1 MNRLANKVA
10 LITGAGRGIGAA
22 IALAFAREGAA
33 VVLAELDLEMAQRT
47 AREIE
52 AVLDAGGMSGAA
64 ATVGTGGDASDGKNG
79 GKSGGTNG
87 GESDGKRPARVL
99 AVQTDVTQSASVQR
113 AVSEAERAFGAVD
126 VLVNNAGINV
136 FCDPLTMTDDDWRR
150 CFAVDL
156 DGVWNGC
163 RAVLPGMVERGAGSI
178 VNIASTHSFK
188 IIPGCFPYPVAKHG
202 VIGLTRA
209 LGIEYAPR
217 NVRVNAIA
225 PGYIE
230 TQLTHDWWNGQ
241 TDPAAAKQATLD
253 LQPMKRIG
261 RPEEVAMT
269 AVFLAS
275 DEATFIN
282 ASCITVDGGRSAL
295 YHD

>member
-1 MNRLANKVA
+1 MNRLAAKAA
-10 LITGAGRGIGAA
+10 LVTGAGRGIGAA

-33 VVLAELDLEMAQRT
+33 LVLAELDLDAAQRT
-47 AREIE
+47 AAQIE
-52 AVLDAGGMSGAA
+52 AQ
-64 ATVGTGGDASDGKNG
+64 TG
-79 GKSGGTNG
+79 
-87 GESDGKRPARVL
+87 ARVL
-99 AVQTDVTQSASVQR
+99 AVQTDVTQAAAVQH
-113 AVSEAERAFGAVD
+113 AVSEGQRAFGALD
-126 VLVNNAGINV
+126 ILVNNAGINV
-136 FCDPLTMTDDDWRR
+136 FCDPLTMTDADWRR

-178 VNIASTHSFK
+178 VNIASTHAFK

-230 TQLTHDWWNGQ
+230 TQLTHDWWNEQ
-241 TDPAAAKQATLD
+241 PDPAAAKQATLD

-261 RPEEVAMT
+261 TPEEVAMT

-275 DEATFIN
+275 DEAPFIN

>member
-1 MNRLANKVA
+1 MSRLAGKVA
-10 LITGAGRGIGAA
+10 MVTGAGRGIGAA

-33 VVLAELDLEMAQRT
+33 VVLAELDIDTAQAT
-47 AREIE
+47 AKRI
-52 AVLDAGGMSGAA
+52 AA
-64 ATVGTGGDASDGKNG
+64 E
-79 GKSGGTNG
+79 TNN
-87 GESDGKRPARVL
+87 ARVIAL
-99 AVQTDVTQSASVQR
+99 RTDVTQSASVKD
-113 AVSEAERAFGAVD
+113 AVEQAQARLGPLD

-163 RAVLPGMVERGAGSI
+163 RAVLPGMVERGRGSI

-209 LGIEYAPR
+209 LGIEYAPN

-230 TQLTHDWWNGQ
+230 TQLTLDWWDAQ
-241 TDPAAAKQATLD
+241 DDPRAARQATLD

-261 RPEEVAMT
+261 QPHEVAMT

-275 DEATFIN
+275 DEAPFIN

>member
-1 MNRLANKVA
+1 MNRLAGKVA
-10 LITGAGRGIGAA
+10 LVTGAGRGIGAA
-22 IALAFAREGAA
+22 IARAFVREGAA
-33 VVLAELDLEMAQRT
+33 VALAELDAALAEET
-47 AREIE
+47 A
-52 AVLDAGGMSGAA
+52 DAIGRDVA
-64 ATVGTGGDASDGKNG
+64 D
-79 GKSGGTNG
+79 
-87 GESDGKRPARVL
+87 ARVL
-99 AVQTDVTQSASVQR
+99 AIRTDVTQAESMSA
-113 AVSEAERAFGAVD
+113 AVAQAARAFGPLD

-136 FCDPLTMTDDDWRR
+136 FRDPLALTDDDWRR

-163 RAVLPGMVERGAGSI
+163 RAALPGMVERGRGSI
-178 VNIASTHSFK
+178 VNIASTHAFK

-202 VIGLTRA
+202 VLGLTRA

-230 TQLTHDWWNGQ
+230 TRATHDWWNAQ
-241 TDPAAAKQATLD
+241 PDPQAARRETLA

-261 RPEEVAMT
+261 QPDEVAMT

-275 DEATFIN
+275 DEAPFIN
-282 ASCITVDGGRSAL
+282 ASCITIDGGRSVL

>member
-1 MNRLANKVA
+1 MTRLAGKVA
-10 LITGAGRGIGAA
+10 IITGAGRGIGAA
-22 IALAFAREGAA
+22 IASAFVREGAA
-33 VVLAELDLEMAQRT
+33 VVLAELDIAL
-47 AREIE
+47 ARET
-52 AVLDAGGMSGAA
+52 AA
-64 ATVGTGGDASDGKNG
+64 RIGSAEN
-79 GKSGGTNG
+79 
-87 GESDGKRPARVL
+87 VL
-99 AVQTDVTQSASVQR
+99 AVQTDVTQSASVQN
-113 AVSEAERAFGAVD
+113 AVSEAEAKFGPID

-163 RAVLPGMVERGAGSI
+163 RAVLPGMVERGRGSI

-209 LGIEYAPR
+209 LGIEYAGR
-217 NVRVNAIA
+217 QVRVNAIA

-230 TQLTHDWWNGQ
+230 SQHTHDWWNVQ
-241 TDPAAAKQATLD
+241 AEQKQAKQAALD

-275 DEATFIN
+275 DEAPFIN

>member
-1 MNRLANKVA
+1 MNRLAGKVA
-10 LITGAGRGIGAA
+10 MVTGAARGIGAA
-22 IALAFAREGAA
+22 IARAFAGEGARVA
-33 VVLAELDLEMAQRT
+33 LVDVDFAQAEQT
-47 AREIE
+47 
-52 AVLDAGGMSGAA
+52 AA
-64 ATVGTGGDASDGKNG
+64 AIARDVEG
-79 GKSGGTNG
+79 
-87 GESDGKRPARVL
+87 ARVL
-99 AVQTDVTQSASVQR
+99 PLHADVTQQGSVRDALAQ
-113 AVSEAERAFGAVD
+113 AEAALGALD

-136 FCDPLTMTDDDWRR
+136 FADPLTMTDDDWRR

-156 DGVWNGC
+156 DGVWHGC
-163 RAVLPGMVERGAGSI
+163 RAALPGMVERGRGSI
-178 VNIASTHSFK
+178 VNIASTHAFR

-202 VIGLTRA
+202 VLGLTRA
-209 LGIEYAPR
+209 LGIEYAAC

-230 TQLTHDWWNGQ
+230 TQLTRDWWDAQ
-241 TDPAAAKQATLD
+241 PDPTAARAETLA

-275 DEATFIN
+275 DEAPFIN
-282 ASCITVDGGRSAL
+282 AACITVDGGRAAL

>member
-1 MNRLANKVA
+1 MNRLAGKVA
-10 LITGAGRGIGAA
+10 LVTGAGRGIGAA
-22 IALAFAREGAA
+22 IARAFAGEGAA
-33 VVLAELDLEMAQRT
+33 VLLAELD
-47 AREIE
+47 IE
-52 AVLDAGGMSGAA
+52 AGVASCGAIEREHAG
-64 ATVGTGGDASDGKNG
+64 
-79 GKSGGTNG
+79 
-87 GESDGKRPARVL
+87 ARVK
-99 AVQTDVTQSASVQR
+99 AHRTDVTDAASVR
-113 AVSEAERAFGAVD
+113 EAVAAAEDAFGPID

-163 RAVLPGMVERGAGSI
+163 RAVLPGMVERGRGSI
-178 VNIASTHSFK
+178 VNIASTHAFK

-202 VIGLTRA
+202 VMGLTRA

-217 NVRVNAIA
+217 QVRVNAIA

-230 TQLTHDWWNGQ
+230 TQLTHDWWNAQ
-241 TDPAAAKQATLD
+241 PDAEAARRATLA

-261 RPEEVAMT
+261 QPEEVAMT

-275 DEATFIN
+275 DEAPFIN

>member
-1 MNRLANKVA
+1 MKRLAGKVA
-10 LITGAGRGIGAA
+10 LVTGAGRGIGAA
-22 IALAFAREGAA
+22 IARAFAAEGAA
-33 VVLAELDLEMAQRT
+33 VVLAELDAETAQ
-47 AREIE
+47 ACAHEI
-52 AVLDAGGMSGAA
+52 AAQQAA
-64 ATVGTGGDASDGKNG
+64 AQ
-79 GKSGGTNG
+79 
-87 GESDGKRPARVL
+87 VL
-99 AVQTDVTQSASVQR
+99 AVQTDVTQAGSVR
-113 AVSEAERAFGAVD
+113 AAVDAAERTFGPVD

-136 FCDPLTMTDDDWRR
+136 FADPLAMTDDDWRR

-163 RAVLPGMVERGAGSI
+163 RAVLPGMVERGTGSI
-178 VNIASTHSFK
+178 VNIASTHAFQ

-202 VIGLTRA
+202 VLGLTRA
-209 LGIEYAPR
+209 LGIEYAAK

-230 TQLTHDWWNGQ
+230 TQLTRDWWDSQ
-241 TDPAAAKQATLD
+241 PDPHGARETTLA
-253 LQPMKRIG
+253 LSPMKRIG

-275 DEATFIN
+275 DEAPFIN
-282 ASCITVDGGRSAL
+282 ATCITIDGGRTAL

>member
-1 MNRLANKVA
+1 MNRLADKVA

-22 IALAFAREGAA
+22 IAHAFAREGAS
-33 VVLAELDLEMAQRT
+33 VVLAELDIDTARRT
-47 AREIE
+47 AEEIE
-52 AVLDAGGMSGAA
+52 AAA
-64 ATVGTGGDASDGKNG
+64 PG
-79 GKSGGTNG
+79 
-87 GESDGKRPARVL
+87 ARVL
-99 AVQTDVTQSASVQR
+99 AVQTDVTQAASVQN
-113 AVSEAERAFGAVD
+113 AVSEGERAFGPLDA
-126 VLVNNAGINV
+126 LVNNAGINV

-163 RAVLPGMVERGAGSI
+163 RAVLPGMVERGRGSI
-178 VNIASTHSFK
+178 VNIASTHAFK

-209 LGIEYAPR
+209 LGIEYAAR
-217 NVRVNAIA
+217 QVRVNAIA

-230 TQLTHDWWNGQ
+230 TQLTLDWWKGQ
-241 TDPAAAKQATLD
+241 SDPAAARQATLD

-275 DEATFIN
+275 DEAPFIN

>member
-1 MNRLANKVA
+1 MNRLTGKVA
-10 LITGAGRGIGAA
+10 LVTGAGRGIGAA
-22 IALAFAREGAA
+22 IGTAFAREGAA
-33 VVLAELDLEMAQRT
+33 VVLAELDIETAQRT
-47 AREIE
+47 A
-52 AVLDAGGMSGAA
+52 AGIASQ
-64 ATVGTGGDASDGKNG
+64 TGGK
-79 GKSGGTNG
+79 T
-87 GESDGKRPARVL
+87 L
-99 AVQTDVTQSASVQR
+99 AVQTDVTQTASVQG
-113 AVSEAERAFGAVD
+113 AVSEGEKAFGPID

-163 RAVLPGMVERGAGSI
+163 RAVLPGMVARGAGSI
-178 VNIASTHSFK
+178 VNIASTHAFK

-230 TQLTHDWWNGQ
+230 TQLTRDWWDAQ
-241 TDPAAAKQATLD
+241 PDPAAARQATLD
-253 LQPMKRIG
+253 LQPMGRIG
-261 RPEEVAMT
+261 QPQEVAMT

-275 DEATFIN
+275 DEAPFIN
-282 ASCITVDGGRSAL
+282 ASCITVDGGRSVL

>member
-1 MNRLANKVA
+1 MNRLAGKVA
-10 LITGAGRGIGAA
+10 MVTGAARGIGAA
-22 IALAFAREGAA
+22 IARAFAGEGARVA
-33 VVLAELDLEMAQRT
+33 LVDVDFAQAEHT
-47 AREIE
+47 
-52 AVLDAGGMSGAA
+52 AA
-64 ATVGTGGDASDGKNG
+64 AIARDVEG
-79 GKSGGTNG
+79 
-87 GESDGKRPARVL
+87 ARVL
-99 AVQTDVTQSASVQR
+99 PLHADVTQQGSVRDALAQ
-113 AVSEAERAFGAVD
+113 AEAALGALD

-136 FCDPLTMTDDDWRR
+136 FADPLTMSDDDWRR

-156 DGVWNGC
+156 DGVWHGC
-163 RAVLPGMVERGAGSI
+163 RAALPGMVERGRGSI
-178 VNIASTHSFK
+178 VNIASTHAFR

-202 VIGLTRA
+202 VLGLTRA
-209 LGIEYAPR
+209 LGIEYAAR

-230 TQLTHDWWNGQ
+230 TQLTRDWWDAQ
-241 TDPAAAKQATLD
+241 PDPTAARTETLA

-275 DEATFIN
+275 DEAPFIN
-282 ASCITVDGGRSAL
+282 AACITVDGGRAAL

>member
-33 VVLAELDLEMAQRT
+33 VVLAELDLDMAQRT
-47 AREIE
+47 AQAI
-52 AVLDAGGMSGAA
+52 AA
-64 ATVGTGGDASDGKNG
+64 ALHAAK
-79 GKSGGTNG
+79 
-87 GESDGKRPARVL
+87 VL
-99 AVQTDVTQSASVQR
+99 AVQTDVTQFASVQH
-113 AVSEAERAFGAVD
+113 AVREAEREFGAVD

-163 RAVLPGMVERGAGSI
+163 RAVLPSMVERGAGSI

-241 TDPAAAKQATLD
+241 ADPAAAKQATLD

-275 DEATFIN
+275 DEAPFIN

>member
-1 MNRLANKVA
+1 MNRLAGKVA
-10 LITGAGRGIGAA
+10 LVTGAGRGIGAA
-22 IALAFAREGAA
+22 IARAFAAEGAA
-33 VVLAELDLEMAQRT
+33 VVLAELDGATAVAT
-47 AREIE
+47 AREIASACE
-52 AVLDAGGMSGAA
+52 GAQ
-64 ATVGTGGDASDGKNG
+64 T
-79 GKSGGTNG
+79 
-87 GESDGKRPARVL
+87 L
-99 AVQTDVTQSASVQR
+99 AVQTDVTQSASVR
-113 AVSEAERAFGAVD
+113 AAVEAAQHAFGPVD

-136 FCDPLTMTDDDWRR
+136 FADPLTMTDDDWRR

-163 RAVLPGMVERGAGSI
+163 RAVLPGMVERRAGSI
-178 VNIASTHSFK
+178 INIASTHAFQ

-209 LGIEYAPR
+209 LGIEYAPK

-230 TQLTHDWWNGQ
+230 TQLTHDWWNAQ
-241 TDPAAAKQATLD
+241 PDPQAARKATLE
-253 LQPMKRIG
+253 LPPMKRIG

-275 DEATFIN
+275 DEAPFIN
-282 ASCITVDGGRSAL
+282 ASCITIDGGRTAL
-295 YHD
+295 HHE

>member
-1 MNRLANKVA
+1 MNRLTGKVA
-10 LITGAGRGIGAA
+10 LVTGAGRGIGAA
-22 IALAFAREGAA
+22 IARAFAAEGAA
-33 VVLAELDLEMAQRT
+33 VVLAELDGANADAT
-47 AREIE
+47 AREI
-52 AVLDAGGMSGAA
+52 AGAIEGAR
-64 ATVGTGGDASDGKNG
+64 T
-79 GKSGGTNG
+79 
-87 GESDGKRPARVL
+87 L
-99 AVQTDVTQSASVQR
+99 AVQTDVTQPASVRAAVDEAQR
-113 AVSEAERAFGAVD
+113 ALGPVD

-136 FCDPLTMTDDDWRR
+136 FADPLTMTDDDWRR

-163 RAVLPGMVERGAGSI
+163 RAVLPGMVERRAGSI
-178 VNIASTHSFK
+178 INIASTHAFQ

-230 TQLTHDWWNGQ
+230 TQLTHDWWNAQ
-241 TDPAAAKQATLD
+241 PDPQAARKATLE
-253 LQPMKRIG
+253 LPPMKRIG

-275 DEATFIN
+275 DEAPFIN
-282 ASCITVDGGRSAL
+282 ASCITIDGGRTAL
-295 YHD
+295 HHD

>member
-1 MNRLANKVA
+1 MKRLADKVA

-33 VVLAELDLEMAQRT
+33 VVLAELDIDT
-47 AREIE
+47 ARQTAEQIRTQTG
-52 AVLDAGGMSGAA
+52 AQVL
-64 ATVGTGGDASDGKNG
+64 V
-79 GKSGGTNG
+79 
-87 GESDGKRPARVL
+87 
-99 AVQTDVTQSASVQR
+99 VQTDVTQTASVQH
-113 AVSEAERAFGAVD
+113 AVSEAERAFGPLG

-136 FCDPLTMTDDDWRR
+136 FRDPLTLTDEDWRR

-178 VNIASTHSFK
+178 VKIASTHSFK

-230 TQLTHDWWNGQ
+230 TQLTHDWWNEQ
-241 TDPAAAKQATLD
+241 ADPSAAKQATLD

-261 RPEEVAMT
+261 RPQEVAMT

-275 DEATFIN
+275 DEAPFIN

>member
-1 MNRLANKVA
+1 MNRLAGKVA
-10 LITGAGRGIGAA
+10 LVTGAGRGIGAA
-22 IALAFAREGAA
+22 IARAFAAEGAA
-33 VVLAELDLEMAQRT
+33 VVLAELDGAAAVAT
-47 AREIE
+47 AREIANAYE
-52 AVLDAGGMSGAA
+52 GAQ
-64 ATVGTGGDASDGKNG
+64 T
-79 GKSGGTNG
+79 
-87 GESDGKRPARVL
+87 L
-99 AVQTDVTQSASVQR
+99 AVQTDVTQPASVR
-113 AVSEAERAFGAVD
+113 AAVDEAQRAFGPVD

-136 FCDPLTMTDDDWRR
+136 FADPLTMTDDDWRR

-163 RAVLPGMVERGAGSI
+163 RAVLPGMVERRAGSI
-178 VNIASTHSFK
+178 INIASTHAFQ

-209 LGIEYAPR
+209 LGIEYAPK

-230 TQLTHDWWNGQ
+230 TQLTHDWWNAQ
-241 TDPAAAKQATLD
+241 PDPQAARKATLE
-253 LQPMKRIG
+253 LPPMKRIG

-275 DEATFIN
+275 DEAPFIN
-282 ASCITVDGGRSAL
+282 ASCITIDGGRTAL
-295 YHD
+295 HHE

>member
-1 MNRLANKVA
+1 MNRLAGKVA

-22 IALAFAREGAA
+22 IARAFAAEGATVA
-33 VVLAELDLEMAQRT
+33 LAELDGATAVAT
-47 AREIE
+47 AREIANAYE
-52 AVLDAGGMSGAA
+52 GAR
-64 ATVGTGGDASDGKNG
+64 T
-79 GKSGGTNG
+79 
-87 GESDGKRPARVL
+87 L
-99 AVQTDVTQSASVQR
+99 AVQTDVTQPASVR
-113 AVSEAERAFGAVD
+113 AAVQEAQRAFGPVD

-136 FCDPLTMTDDDWRR
+136 FADPLTMTDDDWRR

-163 RAVLPGMVERGAGSI
+163 RAVLPGMVERCAGSI
-178 VNIASTHSFK
+178 INIASTHAFQ

-209 LGIEYAPR
+209 LGIEYAPK

-230 TQLTHDWWNGQ
+230 TQLTHDWWNAQ
-241 TDPAAAKQATLD
+241 PDPEAARKATLE
-253 LQPMKRIG
+253 LPPMKRIG

-275 DEATFIN
+275 DEAPFIN
-282 ASCITVDGGRSAL
+282 ASCITIDGGRTAL
-295 YHD
+295 HHE

>member
-1 MNRLANKVA
+1 MKRLADKVA

-22 IALAFAREGAA
+22 IAFAFAREGAA
-33 VVLAELDLEMAQRT
+33 VVLAELDIDT
-47 AREIE
+47 ARQTAEQIE
-52 AVLDAGGMSGAA
+52 AHTGARA
-64 ATVGTGGDASDGKNG
+64 
-79 GKSGGTNG
+79 
-87 GESDGKRPARVL
+87 L
-99 AVQTDVTQSASVQR
+99 AVQTDVTQSASVQH
-113 AVSEAERAFGAVD
+113 AVSEAEHAFGALD

-178 VNIASTHSFK
+178 VNIASTHAFK

-230 TQLTHDWWNGQ
+230 TQLTHDWWNAQ
-241 TDPAAAKQATLD
+241 ADPVAAKQATLD

-275 DEATFIN
+275 DEAPFIN
-282 ASCITVDGGRSAL
+282 ATCITVDGGRSAL